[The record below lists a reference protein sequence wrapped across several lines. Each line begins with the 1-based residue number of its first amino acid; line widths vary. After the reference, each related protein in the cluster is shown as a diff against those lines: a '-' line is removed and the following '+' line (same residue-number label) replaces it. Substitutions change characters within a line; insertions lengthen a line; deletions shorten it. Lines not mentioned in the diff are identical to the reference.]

1 MFSTVKMLMDSDLV
15 QLITNAAPQMSPANQ
30 NPISTTIS
38 SDRALKSRRIIDYG
52 LRDG

>member
-1 MFSTVKMLMDSDLV
+1 MLMDSELV
-15 QLITNAAPQMSPANQ
+15 QLITNAAPHMSTYDQ